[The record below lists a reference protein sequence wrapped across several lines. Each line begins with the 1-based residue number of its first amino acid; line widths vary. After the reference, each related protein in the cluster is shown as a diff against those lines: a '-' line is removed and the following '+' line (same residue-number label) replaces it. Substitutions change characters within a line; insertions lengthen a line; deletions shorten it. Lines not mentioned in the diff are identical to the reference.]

1 MVLSMFDLSQL
12 LLRKSGIWM
21 SRSCTRLSGIL
32 TEAPGWV
39 GMEGLVLGA
48 AGAEEAAPLERQ
60 RAGGSS
66 GVSLHEIEIR
76 YEFLLLEELFS
87 GLAFTSSRP
96 VAITVMLA
104 SSA

>member
-48 AGAEEAAPLERQ
+48 AGAEEALRWK
-60 RAGGSS
+60 GSVPEVLPASLFMKLKS
-66 GVSLHEIEIR
+66 GT
-76 YEFLLLEELFS
+76 EFLLLEELFS